1 MNQSVSRISVPVTVT
16 QLGYAGLIPFVT
28 LSVSLWVLPAG
39 FHQPV
44 NDALLAYAA
53 IILSFMGAVHWGL
66 AIATEDEPDKVQLA
80 ASVVPA
86 LVAWFATL
94 APVLINYSVLVITFA
109 GLCVYDSRMA
119 GLNKVPAWYPR
130 LRMPLTAV
138 VILSLLLAQI
148 SLL

>member
-1 MNQSVSRISVPVTVT
+1 MNQSVSSISVPVTAA

-28 LSVSLWVLPAG
+28 LSMSLWVLPAG
-39 FHQPV
+39 YQQPV
-44 NDALLAYAA
+44 SDALLAYSA

-66 AIATEDEPDKVQLA
+66 AIAKEGAPDRLLLVF
-80 ASVVPA
+80 SVVPA

-94 APVLINYSVLVITFA
+94 APVMINYSVLIITFA
-109 GLCVYDSRMA
+109 GLCVFDSRMS
-119 GLNKVPAWYPR
+119 GLGKAPAWYPR